1 MKRMLIG
8 FVLGVVACLSVGAA
22 IYHPVKGV
30 VVEANTVGAI
40 HTIMEGA
47 IHTIRKNQEAIFNL
61 INTRCGEH

>member
-30 VVEANTVGAI
+30 VVMVQPSAPNANFKTV
-40 HTIMEGA
+40 MQ
-47 IHTIRKNQEAIFNL
+47 NQESIYNL
-61 INTRCGEH
+61 IITRCGEH

>member
-30 VVEANTVGAI
+30 VVMVQPSAPNDNYANFKTV
-40 HTIMEGA
+40 ME
-47 IHTIRKNQEAIFNL
+47 NQEAIYNL
-61 INTRCGEH
+61 IITRCGEH

>member
-30 VVEANTVGAI
+30 VVMVYPSAPTTNFRTV
-40 HTIMEGA
+40 ME
-47 IHTIRKNQEAIFNL
+47 NQEAIYNL
-61 INTRCGEH
+61 INTRCGER